1 MGLAIQR
8 MFDGI
13 ARRYDFLNHFLS
25 AGRDRAW
32 RRKAAARLRS
42 DRPLR
47 VLDLC
52 GGTGDFW
59 QTWADAHAVSR

>member
-1 MGLAIQR
+1 MYILASKEPNAPMGLAIQR

-32 RRKAAARLRS
+32 RRN
-42 DRPLR
+42 D
-47 VLDLC
+47 C
-52 GGTGDFW
+52 GG
-59 QTWADAHAVSR
+59 